1 MLLKLALEKKHMD
14 GPQRRYRRLVVWLW
28 VSLLLRVAV
37 GHWALAHEH
46 RDSRSCEQGLYSRE
60 YAGKTS
66 GDSSR
71 ETDLLYVSEVG
82 YRRVLGVI
90 VRKG

>member
-46 RDSRSCEQGLYSRE
+46 RGSRSCNRVCTAESML
-60 YAGKTS
+60 AGHL
-66 GDSSR
+66 